1 MSLKTYF
8 ANPKYSTVQEQLVE
22 TWFIRDYILHAT
34 RHGKTPLV
42 AHSDIDLFGFDLIL
56 GLKDRDQLLRVQL
69 KAFNGR
75 TRSWDVH
82 KALVESGGQVV
93 IAQLSFTQPEPTII
107 YRSITAAGRARALA
121 RTPRKAHAGK
131 CMVKYGDV
139 KVVEDLLQLFD
150 L

>member
-8 ANPKYSTVQEQLVE
+8 ANPAHSTVQEQLVE

-34 RHGKTPLV
+34 RQGQTPLV

-56 GLKDRDQLLRVQL
+56 GLRDRDQLLRVQL

-75 TRSWDVH
+75 TRMWDVH
-82 KALVESGGQVV
+82 KVLLQQGGLVV
-93 IAQLSFTQPEPTII
+93 IANPSFNGAEPTIT
-107 YRSITAAGRARALA
+107 YRCLTPEGRTRALG
-121 RTPRKAHAGK
+121 RTPRKAHTGK
-131 CMVKYGDV
+131 CMVKFGDV
-139 KVVEDLLQLFD
+139 KVVEDLLQLFE